1 MYGNRK
7 LAEERVSLSA
17 WVVVG
22 GLGAVALLHIYWA
35 LGGRWF
41 TDAVIPTRHTPHGL
55 ERIFNPS
62 PLAAVIVAGYLAAIM
77 GLAYA
82 VSREETVVLTPMALR
97 ALLGVAGTIFLLRAI
112 GDFRYMGF
120 FKCVHGTPFAWWD
133 TRLFSPFILLIG
145 AACLIAALG

>member
-1 MYGNRK
+1 
-7 LAEERVSLSA
+7 VSSSA

-22 GLGAVALLHIYWA
+22 GLGAVALLHVYWA
-35 LGGRWF
+35 LGGRFF
-41 TDAVIPTRHTPHGL
+41 TDAVIPTRHTPLGL

-62 PLAAVIVAGYLAAIM
+62 PLAALIVAGYLAAIV

-82 VSREETVVLTPMALR
+82 VSQGETVLLTPLALR
-97 ALLGVAGTIFLLRAI
+97 VLLGIAGTIFLLRAI

-120 FKCVHGTPFAWWD
+120 FKRVHGTPFAWWD

-145 AACLIAALG
+145 AACLAVALG